1 MSNPN
6 FQLPFCPLEGD
17 DYGRCRQAGCAWW
30 AEDIGACVVHKIAAY
45 GPQAAK
51 ADPDT
56 GATERPPPLG

>member
-30 AEDIGACVVHKIAAY
+30 AEDIGACVVHKFTSA
-45 GPQAAK
+45 PQAARK
-51 ADPDT
+51 KEGGGD
-56 GATERPPPLG
+56 G